1 MKFSPPTIGARRA
14 IGPLERLPG
23 NVRNA
28 FLPHRD
34 FEPTPT
40 PDPSDWL
47 FVHAEHGQ
55 TFEDFVRSQPKKPSA
70 VRNTIYLQPLEDFE
84 TEGAPAPHELSAIC
98 VRFLFYAG
106 RSITS
111 IGCIET
117 ADHNTHQSVHASITA
132 LDRRCTG
139 CAAPDL
145 AGKCVLHCRNYDAR
159 SLSKSWNFVF
169 GKASLGDRVG
179 VFSFARYDPPGGGGV
194 RRVNV
199 IGVSTRPSIFNLHF
213 SPFMRGGLVLMSM
226 R

>member
-84 TEGAPAPHELSAIC
+84 TEGAPAPHEL
-98 VRFLFYAG
+98 VRFASAFFSMPVEALPPLG
-106 RSITS
+106 VSKQRITTRTNPYTRQLQLLTGDVLGVLRR
-111 IGCIET
+111 ILPANAFCI
-117 ADHNTHQSVHASITA
+117 VGITM
-132 LDRRCTG
+132 R
-139 CAAPDL
+139 DL
-145 AGKCVLHCRNYDAR
+145 YP
-159 SLSKSWNFVF
+159 SPSWNFVF

-194 RRVNV
+194 RRA
-199 IGVSTRPSIFNLHF
+199 
-213 SPFMRGGLVLMSM
+213 SM
-226 R
+226 